1 MSPTADNYLLKK
13 IGTDENYA
21 TSSLFP
27 YLHFANYYTG
37 SVAPGADA
45 TMSLNTSTITF
56 TSSYAEG
63 YDAASTP
70 WILSD
75 SGVRLFRF
83 VHKGHG
89 FKTNKDVKIS
99 IANISKN
106 SDSTVYS
113 TFDVLVRKWNDT
125 DRAPSIIEQFTGV
138 TLNPDAPN
146 YIGKAIGDKY
156 TEYDETLLRLLEH
169 GDFVNKSNYVRV
181 ELDGGVSAGSIT
193 ANLIP
198 AGFEAVLRANSWLFR
213 LHFTKCI
220 PDLQQHRKHNF
231 QRIQLLKRR

>member
-1 MSPTADNYLLKK
+1 MIKK
-13 IGTDENYA
+13 SAGWDSMTIT
-21 TSSLFP
+21 LP
-27 YLHFANYYTG
+27 CHF
-37 SVAPGADA
+37 
-45 TMSLNTSTITF
+45 NTSTITF

-70 WILSD
+70 WILAD
-75 SGVRLFRF
+75 SGVRLFHF

-125 DRAPSIIEQFTGV
+125 DRCPSIVEQFTGV

-198 AGFEAVLRANSWLFR
+198 AGFEAVYEPIAGFSGYTLPSASLIYSNTGSTTFSGFSYANADNTNYLNP
-213 LHFTKCI
+213 I
-220 PDLQQHRKHNF
+220 PSRSRHRK
-231 QRIQLLKRR
+231 QRSIHKNSKRK